1 MRTNAAAPSI
11 FKNDTT
17 VCRGRVDD
25 GQTLGTCFEGTT
37 ACAQA
42 ALSIL
47 LQFSSIEPSA
57 KQIYESPIFYM
68 FPDPVDD
75 NVYDHPN
82 FKSSFNFFYAIV
94 RVEHMRKTKQEIAVM
109 SDSSTFY

>member
-1 MRTNAAAPSI
+1 
-11 FKNDTT
+11 
-17 VCRGRVDD
+17 
-25 GQTLGTCFEGTT
+25 
-37 ACAQA
+37 
-42 ALSIL
+42 
-47 LQFSSIEPSA
+47 
-57 KQIYESPIFYM
+57 M

-94 RVEHMRKTKQEIAVM
+94 RVQHMRETKQEIAVM